1 MCVRNCLN
9 RIVRLWLLIAFCLA
23 WPAASHAQDR
33 AQITRV
39 ITYSLTNIALIER
52 ERARA
57 DVPDDFAQET
67 LVLARE
73 RLAENYALAD
83 RSGKGCAI
91 RQEAERIASR
101 TIRATPRTDYLRSY
115 PEPQSV
121 RADLAASSPGI
132 DDAELAGR
140 QAGRMAMLSSSL
152 EGLQGN
158 AAENRWP
165 ADVHQRIRL
174 YWLHFYDI
182 SARIEPTFTDTC
194 PRWQFWCR
202 TRAQEY
208 DSARGSYQHDLAR
221 AEETAALYFPEGFR
235 ERFVDSTGVG
245 GSRAGHKE
253 YQAQLREQREAR
265 EQQAA
270 GSSSSIG
277 PAVVLIVIFG
287 LILVVGF
294 LMKLVGSKGGE
305 SRTSGTYG
313 TADYAPI
320 SSTIDDGL
328 FKGVFLGASAHT
340 IFPKAYFGPVLSSP
354 ESHTLVVAPS
364 RTGKGTRVIL
374 PTLLLYKSSL
384 ITIDPKGENA
394 AITARYRRDQ
404 LGHTVHILNP
414 WSVHGSLFQD
424 YGFGRATFNPLDVL
438 DPKDPNIVGI
448 ANSLAVTICH
458 QGSVNDSFWQDNAT
472 AMLAGIMLWVT
483 DAPGESKSLGHVAD
497 IVSGGEKADDLRKTL
512 FPRMVASSS
521 YRGAMRKLVG
531 RFVQMDDKTYSGV
544 VAQLS
549 KSLQFLADDQ
559 ITTAT
564 DNSSFNLADLVNGRT
579 TLYIVIPDDQMQA
592 QAIWLKLMV
601 TAVTQTFKR
610 HRPAAQGVRG
620 MLMIDEFP
628 VLGRVE
634 SIVTD
639 IALVGGSG
647 LDLTLIVQ
655 GLDQIRALYG
665 TSADTIIGNCGYKW
679 FCNVKDLQTAEY
691 VSKAL
696 GQMTVQTVSQTISG
710 ADGSTGRT
718 LGETGRAL
726 LFPDEIMSMG
736 KGTAFAFQPRGRAH
750 YLKPVDYWHLSVY
763 LSPRL
768 EQAKAQ
774 VKLPDLD
781 AFDLNPFYDQ
791 TRREQEQAARTS
803 GTMDRAEALAMLG
816 LEEGATEDQ
825 VNEAYK
831 RLMGMLHPDRGGT
844 NYLAQ
849 KLNQARDLLRGKK
862 K

>member
-1 MCVRNCLN
+1 M
-9 RIVRLWLLIAFCLA
+9 
-23 WPAASHAQDR
+23 
-33 AQITRV
+33 
-39 ITYSLTNIALIER
+39 
-52 ERARA
+52 
-57 DVPDDFAQET
+57 PDDFAADM
-67 LVLARE
+67 LALNRQ
-73 RLAENYALAD
+73 RLSENYAAAD
-83 RSGKGCAI
+83 RTGQSRAI
-91 RQEAERIASR
+91 RQEAERRANR
-101 TIRATPRTDYLRSY
+101 TVGAVPRTDYLRAY
-115 PEPQSV
+115 PDPQRV
-121 RADLAASSPGI
+121 RADLATASNGVG
-132 DDAELAGR
+132 DVELAGR
-140 QAGRMAMLSSSL
+140 QAGRMAMLANSL
-152 EGLQGN
+152 EGLQGPTG
-158 AAENRWP
+158 ATDKNRWP
-165 ADVHQRIRL
+165 ADVAQRIRI
-174 YWLHFYDI
+174 YWIHFYDL
-182 SARIEPTFTDTC
+182 RDRMNPTFTDTC
-194 PRWQFWCR
+194 ARWQFWCKTR
-202 TRAQEY
+202 GEVFNRARVHYEHDLERAQ
-208 DSARGSYQHDLAR
+208 
-221 AEETAALYFPEGFR
+221 ETAALYFSEGFR
-235 ERFVDSTGVG
+235 ERFVDTTGVG
-245 GSRAGHKE
+245 GSRAGHEE
-253 YQAQLREQREAR
+253 YQAQLRVEREAQ
-265 EQQAA
+265 EAA
-270 GSSSSIG
+270 RQSDGKSGDAWFRANIGVILLSILG
-277 PAVVLIVIFG
+277 LFGVIVL
-287 LILVVGF
+287 
-294 LMKLVGSKGGE
+294 LMKVLGSKQGQ
-305 SRTSGTYG
+305 SRASGNYG

-320 SSTIDDGL
+320 SSTIDDSL
-328 FKGVFLGASAHT
+328 FQGVFLGASAHT

-354 ESHTLVVAPS
+354 ESHTLIVAPS

-414 WSVHGSLFQD
+414 WNVHGSLFQS

-483 DAPGESKSLGHVAD
+483 DAPGETKTLGHVAD

-544 VAQLS
+544 IAQLS
-549 KSLQFLADDQ
+549 KSLQFLADNQ

-564 DNSSFNLADLVNGRT
+564 DLSSFNLADLVNGRT

-592 QAIWLKLMV
+592 QAIWLKLMA

-628 VLGRVE
+628 VLGRVD

-655 GLDQIRALYG
+655 GLDQIRAHYG
-665 TSADTIIGNCGYKW
+665 TSADTIISNCGYKW

-718 LGETGRAL
+718 LGETGRSL

-763 LSPRL
+763 LLPRL
-768 EQAKAQ
+768 EDAKAH

-781 AFDLNPFYDQ
+781 AFDPNPFYDQ
-791 TRREQEQAARTS
+791 TRREQEQAAKAT
-803 GTMDRAEALAMLG
+803 GEMDRAEALAMLG
-816 LEEGATEDQ
+816 LEEGATDDL
-825 VNEAYK
+825 VREAYK

-844 NYLAQ
+844 TYLAQ
-849 KLNQARDLLRGKK
+849 KLNAARDLLLGKK

>member
-1 MCVRNCLN
+1 MLRTAESNANAVS
-9 RIVRLWLLIAFCLA
+9 
-23 WPAASHAQDR
+23 AAP
-33 AQITRV
+33 
-39 ITYSLTNIALIER
+39 L
-52 ERARA
+52 
-57 DVPDDFAQET
+57 
-67 LVLARE
+67 
-73 RLAENYALAD
+73 
-83 RSGKGCAI
+83 
-91 RQEAERIASR
+91 
-101 TIRATPRTDYLRSY
+101 RTDYLRY
-115 PEPQSV
+115 FPDPVRV
-121 RADLAASSPGI
+121 RADLAQASSDV
-132 DDAELAGR
+132 DDAVLAGR
-140 QAGRMAMLSSSL
+140 QAGRFLM
-152 EGLQGN
+152 LQGALDGFSN
-158 AAENRWP
+158 NRP
-165 ADVHQRIRL
+165 PRDVQRRQRL
-174 YWLHFYDI
+174 YGLNFQDI
-182 SARIEPTFTDTC
+182 RDRMKPTFTDTC
-194 PRWQFWCR
+194 SAFAFFCQ
-202 TRAQEY
+202 TRQQKFY
-208 DSARGSYQHDLAR
+208 NARGSYSSDSTHAR
-221 AEETAALYFPEGFR
+221 ETAALYFPEAMR
-235 ERFVDSTGVG
+235 DRFFDATGIG
-245 GSRAGHKE
+245 GSREGHKE
-253 YQAQLREQREAR
+253 YQAQLREERAKREAEKAQWDSLER
-265 EQQAA
+265 ASARQQQWEI
-270 GSSSSIG
+270 IG
-277 PAVVLIVIFG
+277 P
-287 LILVVGF
+287 ILVVLGIFGF
-294 LMKLVGSKGGE
+294 IGLLVFLARRTNAGE
-305 SRTSGTYG
+305 AKVSTNYG

-320 SSTIDDGL
+320 SSTINDGL

-354 ESHTLVVAPS
+354 ESHTLIVAPS

-414 WSVHGSLFQD
+414 WSVHGSLFQG
-424 YGFGRATFNPLDVL
+424 YGFSRATFNPLDVL

-483 DAPGESKSLGHVAD
+483 DAPGETKTLGHVAD

-531 RFVQMDDKTYSGV
+531 RFVQMDDKTYSGII
-544 VAQLS
+544 AQLS

-564 DNSSFNLADLVNGRT
+564 DHSSFNLADLVNGRT

-665 TSADTIIGNCGYKW
+665 TSADTIISNCGYKW

-791 TRREQEQAARTS
+791 ARREQEQAAKTS

-816 LEEGATEDQ
+816 LEEGATDDQ

-844 NYLAQ
+844 TYLAQ
-849 KLNQARDLLRGKK
+849 KLNAARDLLLGKK
-862 K
+862 